1 MVRVRL
7 KAGEMASTGDSGCI
21 LMGLSPEGLV
31 QGTGYRVQRSAWA
44 IRLQHQFE
52 WSIIQK
58 KFADSVSLVMREA
71 LPE

>member
-1 MVRVRL
+1 
-7 KAGEMASTGDSGCI
+7 
-21 LMGLSPEGLV
+21 MGLSPEGLV